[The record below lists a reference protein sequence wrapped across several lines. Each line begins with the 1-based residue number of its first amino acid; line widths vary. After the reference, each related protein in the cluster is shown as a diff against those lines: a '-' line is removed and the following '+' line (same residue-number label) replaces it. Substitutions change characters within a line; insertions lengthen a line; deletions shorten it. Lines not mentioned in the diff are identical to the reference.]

1 MPRLEATSTHY
12 IKLGR
17 GGQWEAEAIR
27 DGVLR
32 FGYRELS
39 HDLRNAEVARN
50 TGAIQ

>member
-17 GGQWEAEAIR
+17 GGEWEAEAI
-27 DGVLR
+27 GEGLLR

-39 HDLRNAEVARN
+39 HELCVAGDWE
-50 TGAIQ
+50 GAREA